1 MRNVM
6 IRIDEKSVL
15 PIYEQIVHRIKE
27 LISRGVLQPE
37 EKMPSVR
44 ELAARLL
51 VNPNTVAKAYQELER
66 QGVIVSVRGKGVFV
80 AKPASSPG
88 MLQERLARLR
98 ADLGRLMV
106 EAHHLGVSR
115 EQVTAWVE
123 EEIGRYW
130 RDGDAGGSSSA
141 QID

>member
-1 MRNVM
+1 MRNAM
-6 IRIDEKSVL
+6 IRIDEKSML

-44 ELAARLL
+44 ELASRLL

-88 MLQERLARLR
+88 MLQERLSRLR

-130 RDGDAGGSSSA
+130 RDGNAGGSSPS